1 MYEPEKNYQN
11 LIQEL
16 ENNMKN
22 NQIEHTVY
30 LSRRTIWANVL
41 LCFLLSPLAGYI
53 HTRRWKPLGTFS
65 LIFFGFLLITQPPN
79 QSFAESFAHG
89 QKYSLLASLIS
100 TIDNSIAIK
109 KAQNK
114 FKQ

>member
-1 MYEPEKNYQN
+1 MNEPEKNYQN

-16 ENNMKN
+16 EKNMEN
-22 NQIEHTVY
+22 NQIQHTVY

-41 LCFLLSPLAGYI
+41 FCFLLSPLAGYI

-114 FKQ
+114 VKQ